1 MNSYIHVYVPNLPR
15 RKNRRVHIEQQYAER
30 TEFNLHI
37 VTPLDGTTAANS
49 LWLMNTC

>member
-1 MNSYIHVYVPNLPR
+1 MLNVYVPNLPHRKDR
-15 RKNRRVHIEQQYAER
+15 RLHIEQQYAER

-37 VTPLDGTTAANS
+37 VAPLDGTTAANS